1 MENFD
6 EQPNED
12 DLVVGDILL
21 NSDQKTAF
29 WGFFT
34 RLHINRGLN
43 VSFLKH
49 MQHNSNY

>member
-1 MENFD
+1 MLNFD
-6 EQPNED
+6 EQPNDD
-12 DLVVGDILL
+12 DLEVGDILL

-34 RLHINRGLN
+34 RLSINRGLN